1 MCEPLMDQDIT
12 ENKSNSFS
20 KRGKRSFIRNK
31 RQKKFGKQVFKVN
44 KLNLDTLSNKT
55 HGFAIIDRRY
65 TQQIE
70 LMPGLVTYKRPIT
83 GTIEM
88 YVHLDLDFIK
98 SILHRAIRRWSE
110 TVSYHEIRSMKSVIG
125 STASE
130 EIDKSFSKA
139 AEYIATRIVVIIN
152 TLITDVKSLTLYME
166 EIGISN
172 IIVPKYLYDIIHL
185 VNSAKRIH
193 RIDTSDQSMIR
204 CKLLRSTA
212 TIELINVLQKE
223 NKVVSFEEALFNLS
237 TLGTQSKFGDTI
249 AIDNFACF
257 NESSPQLCN
266 AMLIQTDYEQFSLG
280 NDVVMLGYTT
290 TQKDISLSYLIGLSF
305 SGSTLPKGVIDTF
318 TYLIERKRCRGPM
331 TNFFV
336 NEYLNIN
343 DVYVSP
349 QVNNPSDEAFDENNI
364 DNSMNVKV

>member
-1 MCEPLMDQDIT
+1 MCEPFMDEQLN
-12 ENKSNSFS
+12 ENKKSSFS
-20 KRGKRSFIRNK
+20 KRSKRNFVRGK

-70 LMPGLVTYKRPIT
+70 LMPGLVTYKRPIS

-98 SILHRAIRRWSE
+98 SILHRSIRRWSE

-130 EIDKSFSKA
+130 EIDKSFEKA
-139 AEYIATRIVVIIN
+139 AEYIAKRIVIIID
-152 TLITDVKSLTLYME
+152 TLITDVSSLTLYME

-172 IIVPKYLYDIIHL
+172 IIIPKYLYDIIHL

-193 RIDTSDQSMIR
+193 RIDTSDQSMIK
-204 CKLLRSTA
+204 CTLLRSTA
-212 TIELINVLQKE
+212 TIELVNKLQKGGAI
-223 NKVVSFEEALFNLS
+223 KFEEALFNLS
-237 TLGTQSKFGDTI
+237 TIGTQSKFGDTVT
-249 AIDNFACF
+249 IDNFSCF

-290 TQKDISLSYLIGLSF
+290 TQKDISLAYLIGLSF
-305 SGSTLPKGVIDTF
+305 SGSSLPKGVIDTF

-364 DNSMNVKV
+364 DNKMNVKV